1 MHDPYVD
8 RLIDLALDEDLGA
21 AGDVTSQAL
30 VPATA
35 RGTAELWAK
44 EPMVL
49 SGLSA
54 FARTFEKVDPSVTVR
69 FEKGDGATT
78 GARERVATL
87 AGPLRSLL
95 VGERTALNLVQ
106 RLSGIATLAAQ
117 AVAQVNSVAGTKL
130 KVLDTRKTPPGLRGL
145 AKQAVRHGG
154 AHNHRFGLFDGVL
167 IKDNHI
173 AAVGGSIREALRRAN
188 ASAPRLV
195 KIEIEVTSL
204 EQLKDAIA
212 EGAHIVM
219 LDNMSDELV
228 KQAVAIAA
236 GRVELEVSGGVTLER
251 LPTLAGLGVDYVSM
265 GALTHSARAM
275 DLSLEITGA

>member
-1 MHDPYVD
+1 MHDPFVD
-8 RLIDLALDEDLGA
+8 RLLELALDEDLGA

-30 VPATA
+30 VPADA
-35 RGTAELWAK
+35 KGTAELWAK

-49 SGLSA
+49 SGLSV
-54 FARTFEKVDPSVTVR
+54 FARTFEKVDPLVRVR
-69 FEKGDGATT
+69 FEKADGDRTSEK
-78 GARERVATL
+78 ERVATL
-87 AGPLRSLL
+87 AGSLRSLL
-95 VGERTALNLVQ
+95 IGERTALNLVQ
-106 RLSGIATLAAQ
+106 RLSGIATLSSQAVA
-117 AVAQVNSVAGTKL
+117 AVAQVPGTKL

-173 AAVGGSIREALRRAN
+173 AAVGGSIKEALRRAKAN
-188 ASAPRLV
+188 APRLV
-195 KIEIEVTSL
+195 KIEIEVTTLAQL
-204 EQLKDAIA
+204 EEAIA

-219 LDNMSDELV
+219 LDNMDDDLV
-228 KQAVAIAA
+228 RQAVALAK
-236 GRVELEVSGGVTLER
+236 GRVELEVSGGVTIER
-251 LPTLAGLGVDYVSM
+251 LPALATLGVDYVSL